1 MRIMSPMPNSSTG
14 RSRRVVLTVLF
25 AGAAFAGGLVV
36 AKPLSAGRFDPYRKL
51 GIFTKVLSY
60 IENNYVEDISEA
72 DLMYGAARGLT
83 DVLDP
88 HSRFMD
94 PDEYERLRKE
104 TEGDTEITGIGVD
117 LEKRKRG
124 LVVVSPIEGS
134 PAAKAGVEP
143 GDVIRKIDG
152 ADASILEWDDAVGR
166 IQGPA
171 GSEVTLVLER
181 RGRELT
187 LRIRRERFEAKSV
200 EGRVLEEGYGYAKI
214 RIFSSNTD
222 AKLLETLEDIKAK
235 TEKSG
240 GIKGIILD
248 LRRNP
253 GGLLDQGVKVADRF
267 LNEGLIVKT
276 VGKGGREMDRQ
287 MAHSRGTWSG
297 FPMVVLVDG
306 ATASA
311 AEIVAGALQDHDR
324 AVVLGTQTFGKG
336 SVQTVMTIEG
346 CGPKPCGLKLTVS
359 RYYTPSGRSI
369 QNQGITPN
377 VVVDASAPPIDSG
390 DNETMR
396 ERNYERHLRNEQGE
410 HAVERK
416 RLSDYQLQVAL
427 DYLKSWA
434 VFSRQSAKRG

>member
-1 MRIMSPMPNSSTG
+1 MR
-14 RSRRVVLTVLF
+14 RRVRILGL
-25 AGAAFAGGLVV
+25 AACAFAAGLVF
-36 AKPLSAGRFDPYRKL
+36 ARPLSAGRFDPYRKL
-51 GIFTKVLSY
+51 SIFSKVLSY
-60 IENNYVEDISEA
+60 IENNYVEDISES

-104 TEGDTEITGIGVD
+104 TEGDSEITGIGID

-124 LVVVSPIEGS
+124 LVVISPIEGS
-134 PAAKAGVEP
+134 PAARAGMEP
-143 GDVIRKIDG
+143 GDLIRKIDG
-152 ADASILEWDDAVGR
+152 TDTAALEWEDAVNR

-171 GSEVTLVLER
+171 GSEVVLVIER
-181 RGRELT
+181 RGREQT
-187 LRIRRERFEAKSV
+187 MRIRRERFEVKTV
-200 EGRVLEEGYGYAKI
+200 EGRLLEEGYGYVKL

-222 AKLLETLEDIKAK
+222 AKLLEALEDIKAK
-235 TEKSG
+235 TDKTG
-240 GIKGIILD
+240 GLKGIILD
-248 LRRNP
+248 MRRNP

-267 LNEGLIVKT
+267 LTDGLIVKT

-287 MAHSRGTWSG
+287 MAHARGTWSG

-311 AEIVAGALQDHDR
+311 AEIVAGALQDHQR
-324 AVVLGTQTFGKG
+324 AVVMGTQTFGKG

-359 RYYTPSGRSI
+359 RYYTPLGRSI
-369 QNQGITPN
+369 QTQGITPN
-377 VVVDASAPPIDSG
+377 VVVEATPPPPDSADA
-390 DNETMR
+390 EVLR

-410 HAVERK
+410 RPVESK
-416 RLSDYQLQVAL
+416 RLPDYQLQVAL

-434 VFSRQSAKRG
+434 VFSRQSAKKG

>member
-1 MRIMSPMPNSSTG
+1 MRKRLG
-14 RSRRVVLTVLF
+14 RSRVLLIVVCSAASFLGGVVMSRPLF
-25 AGAAFAGGLVV
+25 
-36 AKPLSAGRFDPYRKL
+36 AGRFDPYKKL
-51 GIFTKVLSY
+51 TVFAKVLSY
-60 IENNYVEDISEA
+60 IENNYVENVAEN
-72 DLMYGAARGLT
+72 DLMYGASRGLT

-104 TEGDTEITGIGVD
+104 TEGDSEITGIGID

-134 PAAKAGVEP
+134 PAARAGLEP
-143 GDVIRKIDG
+143 GDVIKKIDG
-152 ADASILEWDDAVGR
+152 ADATALEWDDAVNR

-171 GSEVTLVLER
+171 GSEVVLLLER
-181 RGRELT
+181 RGTEMT
-187 LRIRRERFEAKSV
+187 KRIRREKFEVKSV
-200 EGRVLEEGYGYAKI
+200 EGHVMEDGYGYVKL

-222 AKLLETLEDIKAK
+222 AKLLEALEDIKSK
-235 TEKSG
+235 TDKTG
-240 GIKGIILD
+240 GLKGLILD
-248 LRRNP
+248 MRRNP

-267 LNEGLIVKT
+267 LTEGLIVKT

-287 MAHSRGTWSG
+287 MAHARGTWSG

-311 AEIVAGALQDHDR
+311 AEIVAGALQDHQR
-324 AVVLGTQTFGKG
+324 AVVMGTQTFGKG

-369 QNQGITPN
+369 QTQGITPN
-377 VVVDASAPPIDSG
+377 VVVEATPPPPDSADA
-390 DNETMR
+390 EVMR

-410 HAVERK
+410 HPVEHK
-416 RLSDYQLQVAL
+416 RLGDYQLQVAL

-434 VFSRQSAKRG
+434 VFSHQSVKKG

>member
-1 MRIMSPMPNSSTG
+1 ML
-14 RSRRVVLTVLF
+14 VAV
-25 AGAAFAGGLVV
+25 AFAGGLAV
-36 AKPLSAGRFDPYRKL
+36 ARPLSAGRFDPYRKL
-51 GIFTKVLSY
+51 AIFSKVLSY
-60 IENNYVEDISEA
+60 IENNYVEDISES

-104 TEGDTEITGIGVD
+104 TEGDSEITGIGID

-124 LVVVSPIEGS
+124 LVVVSSIEGS
-134 PAAKAGVEP
+134 PAARAGIEP
-143 GDVIRKIDG
+143 GDLIRKIDG
-152 ADASILEWDDAVGR
+152 ADASNLEWEDAINR

-171 GSEVTLVLER
+171 GSEVVLVVER
-181 RGRELT
+181 RARELT
-187 LRIRRERFEAKSV
+187 MRIRRERFEVKSV
-200 EGRVLEEGYGYAKI
+200 EGRLLEEGYGYVKL
-214 RIFSSNTD
+214 RVFSSNTD
-222 AKLLETLEDIKAK
+222 AKLLEALEDIKAK

-248 LRRNP
+248 MRRNP

-267 LNEGLIVKT
+267 LTDGLIVKT

-287 MAHSRGTWSG
+287 MAHARGTWSN

-311 AEIVAGALQDHDR
+311 AEIVAGALQDHQR
-324 AVVLGTQTFGKG
+324 AVVMGTQTFGKG

-369 QNQGITPN
+369 QTQGITPN
-377 VVVDASAPPIDSG
+377 VVVEATPPPPDAAEAEIL
-390 DNETMR
+390 R

-410 HAVERK
+410 RPVEHK

-434 VFSRQSAKRG
+434 VFSRQSAKKG

>member
-1 MRIMSPMPNSSTG
+1 MRRPRG
-14 RSRRVVLTVLF
+14 RTLLLVTC
-25 AGAAFAGGLVV
+25 AFAGGLV
-36 AKPLSAGRFDPYRKL
+36 ASKPLSAGRFDPYRKL
-51 GIFTKVLSY
+51 NIFSKVLSY
-60 IENNYVEDISEA
+60 IENNYVEDISES

-104 TEGDTEITGIGVD
+104 TEGDAEITGIGID

-124 LVVVSPIEGS
+124 LVVISPIEGS
-134 PAAKAGVEP
+134 PAARAGIEP
-143 GDVIRKIDG
+143 GDLIRKIDG
-152 ADASILEWDDAVGR
+152 SDTTTLEWDDAVNR

-171 GSEVTLVLER
+171 GSEVVLVIER
-181 RGRELT
+181 RGVEVT
-187 LRIRRERFEAKSV
+187 KRIRRERFEVKSV
-200 EGRVLEEGYGYAKI
+200 EGHLLEEGYGYVKL

-222 AKLLETLEDIKAK
+222 AKLLEALEDIKSK
-235 TEKSG
+235 TDKQG
-240 GIKGIILD
+240 GLKGLILD
-248 LRRNP
+248 MRRNP

-267 LNEGLIVKT
+267 LTEGLIVKT

-287 MAHSRGTWSG
+287 MAHARGTWSG

-311 AEIVAGALQDHDR
+311 AEIVAGALQDHQR
-324 AVVLGTQTFGKG
+324 AVVMGTQTFGKG

-369 QNQGITPN
+369 QTQGITPN
-377 VVVDASAPPIDSG
+377 VVVEATPPLPDSADA
-390 DNETMR
+390 EVMR

-410 HAVERK
+410 HPVEHK
-416 RLSDYQLQVAL
+416 RLPDYQLQVAL

-434 VFSRQSAKRG
+434 VFSRQSVKKG